1 MNSSYQI
8 PSVLFDSIDP
18 RWRHDILRFIDS
30 GDASDEF
37 LQFLDTNVDCQN
49 VVEVAFTLVSQ
60 DVAATARQLE
70 ASARHC
76 GEGSPGVT
84 LPGEHHDSMSTTF
97 ARLFTH
103 MLLTLATLDDT
114 DRKVILEKVGSWLPA
129 GKQHEVTAIV
139 NGIGGCD
146 MPWASGE
153 DRCVS

>member
-8 PSVLFDSIDP
+8 PAVLFDSIDP
-18 RWRHDILRFIDS
+18 RWRYDILRFIDS

-37 LQFLDTNVDCQN
+37 LQFLDSNVDCQN

-70 ASARHC
+70 ASSRHG
-76 GEGSPGVT
+76 GEGSHGVT
-84 LPGEHHDSMSTTF
+84 LPGEHHDSMSMTF

-114 DRKVILEKVGSWLPA
+114 ERKVILEKVGSWLPA
-129 GKQHEVTAIV
+129 NKQHEIGIIV
-139 NGIGGCD
+139 NGIGAAGV
-146 MPWASGE
+146 PWVSGE